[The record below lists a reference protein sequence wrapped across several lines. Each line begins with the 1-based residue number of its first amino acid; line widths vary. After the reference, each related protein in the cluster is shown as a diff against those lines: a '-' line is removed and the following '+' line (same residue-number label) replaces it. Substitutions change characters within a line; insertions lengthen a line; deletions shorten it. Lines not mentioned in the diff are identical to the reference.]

1 MPVHNKSLELV
12 QRSIFSPSFLG
23 GGGIEKFSEQM
34 RLVNLNV
41 VDPRM
46 LLLSHTCCTV
56 RWPFPG
62 SSVEFEVMTE
72 DSYE

>member
-1 MPVHNKSLELV
+1 M
-12 QRSIFSPSFLG
+12 
-23 GGGIEKFSEQM
+23 GGIEKFSEQM
-34 RLVNLNV
+34 RVVNLNV